1 MKGEIEMTIKNTKT
15 TIINLNDEQNRVILV
30 VFLPDDESDVNT
42 PEAEVYTTYRDYGV
56 INYQFSIPYEV
67 GKENLTTDMV
77 IRNLESGNLAWGE
90 LIR

>member
-1 MKGEIEMTIKNTKT
+1 MTIKNTKT